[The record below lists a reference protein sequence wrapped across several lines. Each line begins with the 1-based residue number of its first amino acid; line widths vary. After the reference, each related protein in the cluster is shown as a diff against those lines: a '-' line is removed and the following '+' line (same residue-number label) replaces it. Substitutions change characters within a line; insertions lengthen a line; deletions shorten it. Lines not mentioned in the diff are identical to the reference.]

1 VVGRESGA
9 RIFIQSQGRKAK
21 VTCKQVKGYIM
32 PADSRVAKTKLFVD
46 RFYCMATPPF
56 SLIYKI
62 VHIFFVVEYGTNR
75 TRMFNKLSP
84 ETREQIK

>member
-1 VVGRESGA
+1 
-9 RIFIQSQGRKAK
+9 
-21 VTCKQVKGYIM
+21 M
-32 PADSRVAKTKLFVD
+32 LADSRVAKTKLFVE
-46 RFYCMATPPF
+46 RFYCLTAPPF

-62 VHIFFVVEYGTNR
+62 GYIFFVVEYGTNP